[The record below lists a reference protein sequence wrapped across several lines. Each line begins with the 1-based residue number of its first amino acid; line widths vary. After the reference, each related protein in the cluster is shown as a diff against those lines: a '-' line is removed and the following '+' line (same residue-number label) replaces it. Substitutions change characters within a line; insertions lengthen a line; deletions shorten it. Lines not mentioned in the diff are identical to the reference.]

1 MFGDTTEF
9 VYTVGYILQNGTNKI
24 MKSTDKVNLLIK
36 NRKLFNVLKLMYS
49 HFNVKSFK
57 DITC

>member
-1 MFGDTTEF
+1 MFGDTTKF
-9 VYTVGYILQNGTNKI
+9 VYSVGYTLQNGTNKI
-24 MKSTDKVNLLIK
+24 MKSTDKVDILIK
-36 NRKLFNVLKLMYS
+36 NRKLFNVLKLMNS